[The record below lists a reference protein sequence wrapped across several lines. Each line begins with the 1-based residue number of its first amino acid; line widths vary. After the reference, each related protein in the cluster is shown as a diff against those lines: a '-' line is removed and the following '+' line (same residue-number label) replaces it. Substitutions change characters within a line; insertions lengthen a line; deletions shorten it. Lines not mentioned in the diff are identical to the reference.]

1 MGGATTMSIKEIDRL
16 EIVKKC
22 ISSDLL
28 QSVGASHLCLSERQM
43 RRLIR
48 SYRIHGEQGL
58 ESKHIGKIPGNKIL
72 SDTKEKALML
82 IYEKYYDFG
91 PTLAHEYLTEQH
103 DFRFSV
109 ETVRK
114 IMIADGIWKPK
125 QKKPKVHQSR
135 ERRACYGEL
144 IQIDGSP
151 HDWFEERADRCSLLV
166 FIDDATG
173 RLMKCHFAPSESTES
188 YMHAL
193 SDYLDLHGSPLALY
207 SDKHGVFKVNH
218 AGKEHELTQ
227 FGRAIEEFGIAAIF
241 AKTPQAKGRVERA
254 NQTLQDRLV
263 KALRLKNI
271 SNIEEANKYLP
282 TFIEDYNSRFAVEPR
297 SNENIHRTLQYTQD
311 EKRVILSLQS
321 TRKLTKNLTIS
332 YNSTE
337 YQLVGCG
344 KGYRLQHKT
353 IKVCKHFD
361 GTVELFYDNKRLDYK
376 CFDKGKAP
384 KTSCRKGLDEIINNI
399 KKENN
404 IKYKPA
410 KDHPWRQYQN
420 NDRIQDKA
428 CSENR
433 TS

>member
-1 MGGATTMSIKEIDRL
+1 MSIKELERL
-16 EIVKKC
+16 EVVKKC
-22 ISSDLL
+22 ISKDLL
-28 QSVGASHLCLSERQM
+28 QSVGASCLGLSERQI
-43 RRLIR
+43 RRLIKN
-48 SYRIHGEQGL
+48 YRTHAEDGL
-58 ESKHIGKIPGNKIL
+58 VSKHKGKTPGNKTPPSI
-72 SDTKEKALML
+72 KEKALKL

-103 DFRFSV
+103 DFIFSV

-125 QKKPKVHQSR
+125 QKKTKVHHSR

-151 HDWFEERADRCSLLV
+151 HDWFEERADKCSLLV
-166 FIDDATG
+166 FIDDATSK
-173 RLMKCHFAPSESTES
+173 LMTCHFAPSESTES

-207 SDKHGVFKVNH
+207 SDRHGVFKVNH
-218 AGKEHELTQ
+218 ADKEHELTQ
-227 FGRAIEEFGIAAIF
+227 FGRAIEEFGIEAIF

-254 NQTLQDRLV
+254 NKTLQDRLV

-271 SNIEEANKYLP
+271 NSIEEANKFLP
-282 TFIEDYNSRFAVEPR
+282 AFIEDFNKRFAVEP
-297 SNENIHRTLQYTQD
+297 SSKENIHRTIEHSKS
-311 EKRVILSLQS
+311 EKQSVLSIQS

-332 YNSTE
+332 YNTVE

-353 IKVCKHFD
+353 IKVCQHFD
-361 GTVELFYDNKRLDYK
+361 GTIELFHDNKKLDYR
-376 CFDKGKAP
+376 CFNKGKAP
-384 KTSCRKGLDEIINNI
+384 KIVCRKGLDEVINNI

-410 KDHPWRQYQN
+410 KDHPWKQYTN
-420 NDRIQDKA
+420 NNKNQSQHI
-428 CSENR
+428 SENR